1 MKISVKLT
9 AMILALGLLAGCAGP
24 NQRVNNNNLFCAI
37 AGGLAA
43 GTVTGAVA
51 DGGEAVVGGALVGA
65 ALALLLCQDDE
76 ETVTAEPVATTCPSD
91 VPAGALIDAQGCA
104 FDTDG
109 DGVVDGIDMCANT
122 PAGVSV
128 DRVGCPFDTDRDG
141 VEDHNDLC
149 PATPLG
155 TIVDAVG
162 CPLPGQN
169 ILSLTGVNF
178 DTNKAV
184 LTPASQDILEQAVT
198 LLKQTDAVIEV
209 RVEGHTD
216 SRGSEAYNMTLS
228 QKRAEAVVDYLVSRG
243 VSSTSLIPVGMGE
256 TSPVASND
264 TAAGRAANRR
274 VDFVVSQ

>member
-1 MKISVKLT
+1 MKISIRLT
-9 AMILALGLLAGCAGP
+9 ALVLALGLLAGCAGP
-24 NQRVNNNNLFCAI
+24 NQRVDNKNLFCAI
-37 AGGLAA
+37 AGGLA
-43 GTVTGAVA
+43 TGAVVGA
-51 DGGEAVVGGALVGA
+51 VVDANEATVGGALVGA
-65 ALALLLCQDDE
+65 ALAVLLCQDDE
-76 ETVTAEPVATTCPSD
+76 ETVIAEPVAATCPSE
-91 VPAGALIDAQGCA
+91 VPAGALTDAQGCA

-122 PAGVSV
+122 PPGVAV
-128 DRVGCPFDTDRDG
+128 DRVGCPFDSDKDG
-141 VEDHNDLC
+141 VEDHKDLC

-155 TIVDAVG
+155 TIVDRVG

-184 LTPASQDILEQAVT
+184 LTAASKDILEQAVT

-228 QKRAEAVVDYLVSRG
+228 QKRAEAVVAYLVSQG
-243 VSSTSLIPVGMGE
+243 VNSSSLIPVGMGE

-264 TAAGRAANRR
+264 TEAGRAANRR